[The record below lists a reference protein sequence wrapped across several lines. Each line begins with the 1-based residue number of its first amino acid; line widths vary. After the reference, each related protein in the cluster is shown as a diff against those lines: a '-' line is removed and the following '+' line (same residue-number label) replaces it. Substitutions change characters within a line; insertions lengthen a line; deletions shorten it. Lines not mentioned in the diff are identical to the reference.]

1 MKKIL
6 LLTLLAGA
14 ARAVDRFE
22 HGDWVSACDN
32 TNTCRAAGYQADG
45 LGENPVAL
53 LLTRAAGA
61 GAPLQG
67 EISLAAAPYGEDGP
81 PLPASVKLLL
91 NGRSLGPVA
100 LDENGQGEL
109 TPAQLA
115 ALIDALQA
123 KHADIRFSG
132 GGTQWRLS
140 DTGAAA
146 VLLRLDAQQ
155 GRINS
160 PSALMKKRRG
170 SGPVT
175 VSPRPVPVIRAAPVA
190 PSEPSFI
197 PAGSADFQRLS
208 RLLDPEEECATWES
222 DGPEE
227 NARLTVHRLD
237 DGHRLVAKLCNWGA
251 YNETF
256 RYGLFDSSLQEL
268 QQLLGDGDP
277 LNAYEDGTISGA
289 HRGRGLGDCWAGAS
303 YVWTGERFRRSKVW
317 DSGLCKGVPG
327 GSWSLPTFVSE
338 VKTAD

>member
-81 PLPASVKLLL
+81 PLPVSVKLLL

-100 LDENGQGEL
+100 LDKNGQGEL

-123 KHADIRFSG
+123 KRADIRFSG

-140 DTGAAA
+140 DAGAAA

-160 PSALMKKRRG
+160 PSALIKKRRG

-175 VSPRPVPVIRAAPVA
+175 VSPLPVPVIRAAQVV

-197 PAGSADFQRLS
+197 PADSADFQRLS
-208 RLLDPEEECATWES
+208 RLLDPEEECLEF
-222 DGPEE
+222 DDDE
-227 NARLTVHRLD
+227 NQRLTVHRLD
-237 DGHRLVAKLCNWGA
+237 DHFRLVSKLCNRGA
-251 YNETF
+251 YNTTF
-256 RYGLFDSSLQEL
+256 RYGLFDSALQER
-268 QQLLGDGDP
+268 QQLLGDEDP
-277 LNAYEDGTISGA
+277 LNDYEDGTISGT
-289 HRGRGLGDCWAGAS
+289 HRMRGLGDCWAGAS
-303 YVWTGERFRRSKVW
+303 YVWTGERFMRSEVW
-317 DSGLCKGVPG
+317 DSGLCKGVGG
-327 GSWSLPTFVSE
+327 GSWHLPTFVSE

>member
-22 HGDWVSACDN
+22 HGDWMSACDN
-32 TNTCRAAGYQADG
+32 TNTCRAAGFQADG

-109 TPAQLA
+109 TPAQLE

-140 DTGAAA
+140 DAGAAA

-160 PSALMKKRRG
+160 PSALIKKRRG
-170 SGPVT
+170 NGPVT
-175 VSPRPVPVIRAAPVA
+175 VSPLPVPVIRAAQVA

-197 PAGSADFQRLS
+197 PAGSADFQRIS
-208 RLLDPEEECATWES
+208 RLLDPEEECEIWENDDPRES
-222 DGPEE
+222 SM
-227 NARLTVHRLD
+227 TVHRLD
-237 DGHRLVAKLCNWGA
+237 DHFRLVSKLCNRGA
-251 YNETF
+251 YNTTF
-256 RYGLFDSSLQEL
+256 RYGLFDSALQEL
-268 QQLLGDGDP
+268 QQLLGDEDP
-277 LNAYEDGTISGA
+277 LNDYEDGTISGN
-289 HRGRGLGDCWAGAS
+289 HKMRGLGDCWVRTS
-303 YVWTGERFRRSKVW
+303 YVWTGERFMRSSVS

-327 GSWSLPTFVSE
+327 GSWELPTFVSE
-338 VKTAD
+338 VKESD

>member
-32 TNTCRAAGYQADG
+32 TNTCRAAGFQADG

-67 EISLAAAPYGEDGP
+67 EISLAWADDGTEKPAP
-81 PLPASVKLLL
+81 PLPTSVKLLL

-109 TPAQLA
+109 TPAQLE

-175 VSPRPVPVIRAAPVA
+175 VSPLPVPVIRAAQVV

-197 PAGSADFQRLS
+197 PAGSTDFQRLS
-208 RLLDPEEECATWES
+208 RLLDPEEECLEF
-222 DGPEE
+222 DDDE
-227 NARLTVHRLD
+227 NQPLTVHRLD
-237 DGHRLVAKLCNWGA
+237 DHFRLVSKLCNRGTH
-251 YNETF
+251 NESF
-256 RYGLFDSSLQEL
+256 RYGLFDSALQER
-268 QQLLGDGDP
+268 QQLLGDEDP
-277 LNAYEDGTISGA
+277 LNDYKDGTISGT
-289 HRGRGLGDCWAGAS
+289 HRMRSLGDCWAGAS
-303 YVWTGERFRRSKVW
+303 YVWTGERFMRSEVW
-317 DSGLCKGVPG
+317 DSGLCKGVGG
-327 GSWSLPTFVSE
+327 GSWHLPTFVSE
-338 VKTAD
+338 VKESD